1 MGQRLRKSLIQALLA
16 TLPLGSMAWIPPSL
30 ATLSLAT
37 LSLATLSLATLSLAT
52 VGGCGRPDVASGAA
66 SGNTE
71 SSNLLQRG
79 TRIAAQGQLLPADGI
94 IRLNGIPGD
103 RVAELLTEVGA
114 EVKADD
120 LLIRLASGALR
131 GLELRLAEQ
140 KLAEAESA
148 LAAKLYDNSQ
158 QVAAAEQELSLAKA
172 QLESAIAQ
180 LELARSGTKS
190 VDIANQNVERM
201 EKLVKDP
208 ITSPT
213 VSRSTVDQQRLQQQ
227 QVATKQK
234 EAELAAEHSKKLADF
249 QVTAAEKKV
258 AALQES
264 RAWIEKTS
272 PLESLKT
279 QVDLVRYQFA
289 QTELK
294 APVQGKIL
302 RVDTSRGNAIGT
314 LPLIEMADT
323 SRMICQAE
331 ISEVDV
337 RRLAIGQ
344 MAVMTSPALAQ
355 PLQGIVLRIEPIVG
369 APQYRSPNPLAPV
382 DYRVVQ
388 AIIELDPTS
397 SRAAN
402 PFVQLQVD
410 VSIDVVASVPTTVK

>member
-1 MGQRLRKSLIQALLA
+1 MGQRLRTSLIQALLA
-16 TLPLGSMAWIPPSL
+16 TLSL
-30 ATLSLAT
+30 V
-37 LSLATLSLATLSLAT
+37 T
-52 VGGCGRPDVASGAA
+52 VSGCGRPEVDSGLA

-71 SSNLLQRG
+71 STNLLQRG

-103 RVAELLTEVGA
+103 RVAEVLTQVGA

-120 LLIRLASGALR
+120 TLIRLASATVR

-158 QVAAAEQELSLAKA
+158 QVAAAEQELALAKT

-180 LELARSGTKS
+180 LDLAHSGTKS

-208 ITSPT
+208 ITSTT
-213 VSRSTVDQQRLQQQ
+213 VSRSTVDQQKLQQQ

-249 QVTAAEKKV
+249 QVAAAEKKV
-258 AALQES
+258 ATLQES
-264 RAWIEKTS
+264 RAWLEKTS

-279 QVDLVRYQFA
+279 QVDLVRYQLT

-294 APVQGKIL
+294 APVPGKIL
-302 RVDTSRGNAIGT
+302 RVDTSRGSAIGT
-314 LPLIEMADT
+314 MPLIEMADT

-355 PLQGIVLRIEPIVG
+355 PLQGVVLRIDPIVG
-369 APQYRSPNPLAPV
+369 TPQYRSPNPLAPV

-402 PFVQLQVD
+402 AFVQLQVD
-410 VSIDVVASVPTTVK
+410 VAVDVVAAVPSTGK